1 MSYDVKEVARYI
13 ITYFSKI
20 RRPVT
25 HLKLQKLL
33 YFAWVDYYR
42 ERKDYL
48 FDEEMAAWRLGPVSL
63 SVYAEYCAYG
73 AMPID
78 REYKDTQISLI
89 DRQTI
94 DRTLERL
101 KGISPYKLVDLS
113 HNPHHSWA
121 RVFDNGRGECH
132 LIPFETIISLEGS
145 KRV

>member
-89 DRQTI
+89 DQQTI
-94 DRTLERL
+94 DRTLEKL
-101 KGISPYKLVDLS
+101 KKLSPYDLVELTQKKNSPWSKVYDE
-113 HNPHHSWA
+113 
-121 RVFDNGRGECH
+121 GRGLRET
-132 LIPFETIISLEGS
+132 IPFELVISCQSG
-145 KRV
+145 V